1 MDFATPLFRVKMEGE
16 NASYAVFCYVEIA
29 MRGVGDVKKD

>member
-1 MDFATPLFRVKMEGE
+1 MDFATPLFRVKMEGK

-29 MRGVGDVKKD
+29 MRSVVGVKKD